1 MPICICRFIHH
12 AISGRET
19 RQSRYKARVDLPE
32 IGKRE
37 NQDCDL
43 SCDGCFTYGIIHVL
57 KDKQLLR
64 GLISPVGALTG
75 KPAPIAQTALTSEGL
90 HLNLIQAAHSRSYT
104 PLATAQME
112 NTFTLVWSGAKLAT
126 FMAPPGRRGIWK
138 GHGVQAGCIRP

>member
-32 IGKRE
+32 SGKRE

-57 KDKQLLR
+57 KDKRLLR
-64 GLISPVGALTG
+64 GLISPLGALTG
-75 KPAPIAQTALTSEGL
+75 KPAPRFNINQLQTW
-90 HLNLIQAAHSRSYT
+90 IQQFS
-104 PLATAQME
+104 MII
-112 NTFTLVWSGAKLAT
+112 
-126 FMAPPGRRGIWK
+126 GIWF
-138 GHGVQAGCIRP
+138 GTRGSEVQILSPRPMF